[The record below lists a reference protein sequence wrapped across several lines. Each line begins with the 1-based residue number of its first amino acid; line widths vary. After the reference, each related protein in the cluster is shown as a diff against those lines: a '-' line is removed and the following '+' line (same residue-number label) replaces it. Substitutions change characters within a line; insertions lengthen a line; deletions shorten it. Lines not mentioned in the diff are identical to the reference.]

1 MSTYCLDLFRCSS
14 WNYSKES
21 VNHMFIEWR
30 KVVCRLCNNI
40 IIIIIIIIIMF
51 RHHLSKND
59 ISIKSV

>member
-30 KVVCRLCNNI
+30 KVVYRLCNNI
-40 IIIIIIIIIMF
+40 IIIMF
-51 RHHLSKND
+51 RHYLSKND
-59 ISIKSV
+59 ISMKSV